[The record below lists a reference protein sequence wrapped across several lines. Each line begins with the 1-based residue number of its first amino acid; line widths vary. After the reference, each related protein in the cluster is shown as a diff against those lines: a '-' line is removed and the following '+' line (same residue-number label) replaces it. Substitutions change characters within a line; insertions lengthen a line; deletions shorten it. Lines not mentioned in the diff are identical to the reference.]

1 MNYAMF
7 KKSLLAVALFAAAH
21 SAMAA
26 SPTSTIN
33 VSGNITSQTCTVA
46 AGDVNKTIELP
57 SNGDTQVQNATKLLP
72 VTFSF
77 GISGCDSSKTKAQ
90 ATIGGSSTA
99 SSDVTGY
106 GSNAVIANTGTATNV
121 GIGFLGATSV
131 GTTPSGELKV
141 GSQSAVA
148 TLAAAS
154 GATTNS
160 GTLYL
165 AAQIVPLVKA
175 TLPVAG
181 TVAGTATVT
190 FTYS

>member
-1 MNYAMF
+1 MNNSMI
-7 KKSLLAVALFAAAH
+7 KKSLLATALLMAAH
-21 SAMAA
+21 GAMAA
-26 SPTSTIN
+26 APTATVN
-33 VSGNITSQTCTVA
+33 VSGNITTQTCTVGA
-46 AGDVNKTIELP
+46 SDINKTVALT
-57 SNGDTQVQNATKLLP
+57 SNGDTQLQNATNLIP

-77 GISGCDSSKTKAQ
+77 GISGCASTLTKAT
-90 ATIGGSSTA
+90 ATIGGTTA

-106 GSNAVIANTGTATNV
+106 GTNGVIANTGTATNV

-131 GTTPSGELKV
+131 GSSPAGVLPV
-141 GSQSAVA
+141 GSASAIA
-148 TLAAAS
+148 PLAAVGS
-154 GATTNS
+154 ATTNS

-165 AAQIVPLVKA
+165 GAQIVPLVKA

>member
-1 MNYAMF
+1 MNNSML
-7 KKSLLAVALFAAAH
+7 KKSLLATALLMATHA
-21 SAMAA
+21 AMAA
-26 SPTSTIN
+26 NPTTTIS

-46 AGDVNKTIELP
+46 AGDVNKTVALTA
-57 SNGDTQVQNATKLLP
+57 NGDTQLQNATNLIP

-77 GISGCDSSKTKAQ
+77 GISGCDTSITKAT
-90 ATIGGSSTA
+90 ATVGGTTA

-131 GTTPSGELKV
+131 SSSPAGVLKV
-141 GSQSAVA
+141 GSASAVA
-148 TLAAAS
+148 PLAAVGS
-154 GATTNS
+154 ATTNS

-165 AAQIVPLVKA
+165 GAQIVPLVKA